1 MLVTEQAF
9 AKINLAL
16 HVTGRR
22 MDGYHELDSVVAFA
36 SVCDVLTLQQA
47 SETSLSLS
55 GPFAQDL
62 EGVSNNSVLAAW
74 RELAKHKKLKPVKL
88 HLEKNLPIAS
98 GIGGGSADAAAAL
111 RGLVKLFNLKIPMH
125 DLTAIA
131 LKLGADVPV
140 CLASKTCR
148 MQGIGETLS
157 PIATQ
162 LPKAIVLINPLRPSP
177 TAKVFETLGLQPGQ
191 SDGSAIEDI
200 TNINSWRNDLEQPAI
215 QLLPEIAQAIAVL
228 KSQARITTAR
238 MSGSGATC
246 FGLCEN
252 LEAADAAATAIRNV
266 HPKWWVVATRLA
278 NSTEPAS
285 A

>member
-22 MDGYHELDSVVAFA
+22 LDGYHELDSVVAFA
-36 SVCDVLTLQQA
+36 GVCDVLTLQQA
-47 SETSLSLS
+47 EETSLSLS
-55 GPFAQDL
+55 GPFAKDL
-62 EGVSNNSVLAAW
+62 EGASNNSVLAAW
-74 RELAKHKKLKPVKL
+74 HELAKLAEPKPVKF

-111 RGLVKLFNLKIPMH
+111 RGLIKLFNLKIPTH

-162 LPKAIVLINPLRPSP
+162 LPKAIVLVNPLVPSP
-177 TAKVFETLGLQPGQ
+177 TTKVFETLRLKSGQ
-191 SDGSAIEDI
+191 SHGSAIEDI
-200 TNINSWRNDLEQPAI
+200 TNINSWRNDLEHPAI
-215 QLLPEIAQAIAVL
+215 KLLPEIAQVIATL
-228 KSQARITTAR
+228 KSQPEIIGAR

-246 FGLCEN
+246 FGLVEN
-252 LEAADAAATAIRNV
+252 LEAAEFAANAIIS
-266 HPKWWVVATRLA
+266 KSQGWWVKATSLR
-278 NSTEPAS
+278 
-285 A
+285 

>member
-22 MDGYHELDSVVAFA
+22 LDGYHELDSVVAFA
-36 SVCDVLTLQQA
+36 KVCDVLTLQQA
-47 SETSLSLS
+47 EETSLGLS
-55 GPFAQDL
+55 GPFARDL
-62 EGVSNNSVLAAW
+62 EDASSNSVLAAW
-74 RELAKHKKLKPVKL
+74 HELARHEKLKPVKF

-111 RGLVKLFNLKIPMH
+111 RGLIKLFNLKIPTH

-162 LPKAIVLINPLRPSP
+162 LPKAIVLVNPLVPSP
-177 TAKVFETLGLQPGQ
+177 TTKVFEILGLKPGQ
-191 SDGSAIEDI
+191 SYGPAIEDI
-200 TNINSWRNDLEQPAI
+200 TNINSWRNDLEHPAI
-215 QLLPEIAQAIAVL
+215 KLLPEIAQVIIAL
-228 KSQARITTAR
+228 KSQPEITTAR

-246 FGLCEN
+246 FGLVEN
-252 LEAADAAATAIRNV
+252 LEAAEFAANAIRS
-266 HPKWWVVATRLA
+266 KSRGWWVKATSLR
-278 NSTEPAS
+278 
-285 A
+285 